1 MLPGKS
7 FLLFIH
13 YFVCALQMVDDSC
26 HHPITLKMQVVHL
39 NKNDVVKPETGKEWT
54 KIK

>member
-7 FLLFIH
+7 FSLFIH
-13 YFVCALQMVDDSC
+13 YFVCALQVVDDSC
-26 HHPITLKMQVVHL
+26 HHPVTLEIQVVHL
-39 NKNDVVKPETGKEWT
+39 NKNNAIRPETGKVGT